1 MFGESQMPERILQ
14 LRFNDRFNPDLPED
28 VTPPG
33 FVGLEPEKGKSL
45 GRFVREVAPGYQIKS
60 PTDAAQYLL
69 ENIYHPFESLDQE
82 EMWVL
87 LLDNRNRITH
97 EVMVYRGMVHTTY
110 VRMGELL
117 KEANRQNAA
126 AIIVSH
132 CHPSGDPTPSPQD
145 IAVTEQL
152 VNAGELL
159 DIPVLDHVIVGR
171 EKWVSMKEKGLGFP
185 SQALTGVSRKT

>member
-1 MFGESQMPERILQ
+1 MTKRILQ
-14 LRFNDRFNPDLPED
+14 LKFNERFKPDLPED

-33 FVGLEPEKGKSL
+33 FVGLNPEKGKSP
-45 GRFVREVAPGYQIKS
+45 GRFVREVAPGSQIKS

-97 EVMVYRGMVHTTY
+97 EVMVYRGMVNTTY
-110 VRMGELL
+110 VRVGELL
-117 KEANRQNAA
+117 KEANRQNSSAV
-126 AIIVSH
+126 IVSH

-152 VNAGELL
+152 VHAGDLL
-159 DIPVLDHVIVGR
+159 DIPVLDHVVVGR
-171 EKWVSMKEKGLGFP
+171 EKWVSLKERGLGFK
-185 SQALTGVSRKT
+185 SQTLTRASYEK